1 MLGYEQIKGNKF
13 VTAEDA
19 LDHVLKECGLAIVN
33 PDAPDA
39 EEVKAMLVEWY
50 FSGNWVEVKER

>member
-13 VTAEDA
+13 VPAEDA

-33 PDAPDA
+33 PAAPDA
-39 EEVKAMLVEWY
+39 KESQEMLVEWY